1 MRTIS
6 IIGLGTMAAAIGA
19 RAVRGG
25 NTVEVTG
32 RDSAKAEALAKKLG
46 GGTTAGTF
54 GAVPAGD
61 IVILAVPHTAAAPIL
76 AQYGTALAGK
86 IIVDISNPLTEDL
99 SAKLTPGG
107 TSAAQ
112 LIAKAAPTSAH
123 VVKAFDVVF
132 GEVLA
137 DLDRPAD
144 VLIAG
149 DNKQAKA
156 EVSAFIETLGLR
168 PQDTGDLTMAEWLE
182 GAALLIIGLAKQRGN
197 ADFTLGIG
205 VPA

>member
-6 IIGLGTMAAAIGA
+6 IVGLGTMAAAIGA

-25 NTVEVTG
+25 NAVEVTG
-32 RDSAKAEALAKKLG
+32 RDSAKAEELAKKLG
-46 GGTTAGTF
+46 GGTTAGAF

-61 IVILAVPHTAAAPIL
+61 IVILAVPHAAAAPIL
-76 AQYGTALAGK
+76 AQYGDALAGK

-99 SAKLTPGG
+99 SAKVTPGG

-112 LIAKAAPTSAH
+112 LIARAAPASAR

-137 DLDRPAD
+137 DVDRPAD

-149 DNKQAKA
+149 DDPQAKA
-156 EVSAFIETLGLR
+156 EVSAFIETLGLHPR
-168 PQDTGDLTMAEWLE
+168 DTGDLTMAEWLE
-182 GAALLIIGLAKQRGN
+182 GAALLIIGLAKQNGN
-197 ADFTLGIG
+197 ADFTLGIDVHG
-205 VPA
+205 

>member
-25 NTVEVTG
+25 NLVEVTG
-32 RDSAKAEALAKKLG
+32 RDSAKAEDLAKKLG
-46 GGTTAGTF
+46 GGATAGAF

-61 IVILAVPHTAAAPIL
+61 IVILAVPHAAAAPIL
-76 AQYGTALAGK
+76 AQYGDALAGK

-99 SAKLTPGG
+99 SAKVTPGG
-107 TSAAQ
+107 VSAAQ
-112 LIAKAAPTSAH
+112 LIAQAAPASAR

-137 DLDRPAD
+137 DPDRPAD

-149 DNKQAKA
+149 DDAHAKA
-156 EVSAFIETLGLR
+156 DVSAFIETLGLR
-168 PQDTGDLTMAEWLE
+168 PLDTGDLTMAEWLE

-197 ADFTLGIG
+197 ADFTLGVG
-205 VPA
+205 VPR